1 MYVLWDKKW
10 SFYKEVPEVD
20 QMDLRYWTGT
30 PFGPDSIAG
39 AFWLGYDDIP
49 SKWSLELGFVFSA
62 QGKRSG
68 FDIFKDDGYRP
79 THKVYDVTVPPTG
92 TPVYTYTVKLLGSWS
107 PSARMDLAMQPGYR
121 IVNNYGHAAGE
132 TNQGFEI
139 ALSAR
144 FRLGY

>member
-1 MYVLWDKKW
+1 
-10 SFYKEVPEVD
+10 
-20 QMDLRYWTGT
+20 MDLNYWTGT

-49 SKWSLELGFVFSA
+49 SRWSLELGFTFSA

-68 FDIFKDDGYRP
+68 FDIFDTDAYRP

-92 TPVYTYTVKLLGSWS
+92 TPVYTCTIKVLGSWS
-107 PSARMDLAMQPGYR
+107 PKGWLDLSMQPGYR
-121 IVNNYGHAAGE
+121 IVNNYRHIAGD
-132 TNQGFEI
+132 TNRGFEI

-144 FRLGY
+144 FRPGAK